1 MVYIYN
7 RPIGH
12 YLDMHMETAGQN
24 DIPGKI
30 YIQLNV
36 QLYRGPG
43 NLVCTCDVIWFR
55 SHSSDCRKMAEYVV
69 RHSSVSLSVITFST
83 QNILELYFGR

>member
-1 MVYIYN
+1 MWYIYN

-24 DIPGKI
+24 NIPGKI
-30 YIQLNV
+30 Y
-36 QLYRGPG
+36 
-43 NLVCTCDVIWFR
+43 
-55 SHSSDCRKMAEYVV
+55 MV